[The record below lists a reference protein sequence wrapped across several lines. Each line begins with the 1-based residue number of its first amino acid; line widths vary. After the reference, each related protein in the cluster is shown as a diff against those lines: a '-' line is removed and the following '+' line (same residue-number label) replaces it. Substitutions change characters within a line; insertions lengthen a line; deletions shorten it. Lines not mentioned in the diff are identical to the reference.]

1 MSVREFM
8 GNCWFLGCFVS
19 GLLALSNAHATEPP
33 ATPPTAD
40 HPATSET
47 NSPEQLPAP
56 KPQGGHSFRFAEFL
70 ANPSQVHSQS
80 AVFKVEIP
88 FDAIP
93 QKPPQKLPQKPIVD
107 QAKTSESNQP
117 RSQLPNDQLLP
128 SNQLAESNSHEIV
141 TTLTLSFEPPKGS
154 NPTVPIPALESL
166 LNQVWEP
173 LILRGEQT
181 AQWLVSIEG
190 NRIPLHIRVTSKTP
204 IASQPT
210 ARQFHIEVAIPSED
224 GKGMV
229 GITPESVS
237 KILKRLRQYERWL
250 RSSAEEW
257 KAVGANR
264 DWRDGREAVARAR
277 LMAAKQKETERS
289 LLKWTAIEELAEVI
303 FQSARLEFAFE

>member
-1 MSVREFM
+1 MCVREFM

-19 GLLALSNAHATEPP
+19 GLLALGNAHATEPP
-33 ATPPTAD
+33 ATPPPAD

-56 KPQGGHSFRFAEFL
+56 KVQAGHSFRFAEFL
-70 ANPSQVHSQS
+70 ANPSQVQSQS
-80 AVFKVEIP
+80 AVFTVEIP

-93 QKPPQKLPQKPIVD
+93 QKPPQKPIVD
-107 QAKTSESNQP
+107 QAKTSETNQP
-117 RSQLPNDQLLP
+117 GSQLPNDQLLP
-128 SNQLAESNSHEIV
+128 NNQLAESKSHELV

-154 NPTVPIPALESL
+154 NLTVPNPALESL
-166 LNQVWEP
+166 LNQAWEP

-181 AQWLVSIEG
+181 AQWLVSVEG
-190 NRIPLHIRVTSKTP
+190 NRIPLHIRVASKTP
-204 IASQPT
+204 AASQPS
-210 ARQFHIEVAIPSED
+210 AMQLHIEVAIPSED

-257 KAVGANR
+257 KAVGASR